1 MKVLKATR
9 LLSAAGVTVAAVLIP
24 VAAAAPASAATG
36 YSGCKNYVAWNG
48 YAVGPKVSAACAN
61 KALKTPL
68 GDWYGNPF
76 CITGLIK
83 AGVDQTAA
91 NGACVRAH

>member
-1 MKVLKATR
+1 MKALKATR
-9 LLSAAGVTVAAVLIP
+9 LLSVAGVTAAAVLIP

-36 YSGCKNYVAWNG
+36 YSGCKTWVGMHG
-48 YAVGPKVSAACAN
+48 YTVGPKVSGACAN

-83 AGVDQTAA
+83 AGVDQTIA
-91 NGACVRAH
+91 NGACARAH